1 MKKTG
6 SIDSLYWTKQQQPH
20 VNYQHFHSQQKN
32 LSNQNL
38 NQCRSEN
45 KPIDKMNSQSNKD
58 LTKNMDSMPP
68 TYPNVN
74 PQILR
79 SQNMNKEED
88 QSFLEIL
95 SRIQSNRLDD
105 QRCAIKLNQHGKN
118 KHATLPHQMKP
129 STNLENLNEKSD
141 ELLNILMKSQ
151 TSRLEDQRISI
162 ALTKNV
168 NLNEY
173 EKPVKGKAIMGTN
186 SNKPNQQIIK
196 AAPLTVPSDEDFFS
210 LIQKVQSRRLDEQRS
225 TFQPAKF
232 IKKATH
238 SVVKSILPN
247 DKSEHKY
254 S

>member
-1 MKKTG
+1 LKKTG
-6 SIDSLYWTKQQQPH
+6 SIDSLYWTKQQQQQQPLA
-20 VNYQHFHSQQKN
+20 NYQHLHSQPKN

-38 NQCRSEN
+38 NQARLEN
-45 KPIDKMNSQSNKD
+45 RPIDRMGSQSNKD
-58 LTKNMDSMPP
+58 LTKNTGSVQPAF
-68 TYPNVN
+68 PNTN
-74 PQILR
+74 QQILR
-79 SQNMNKEED
+79 SQNMNKED
-88 QSFLEIL
+88 DHSFLDIL

-105 QRCAIKLNQHGKN
+105 QRCAIKLNQQGKN
-118 KHATLPHQMKP
+118 KHATLPHQMKQT
-129 STNLENLNEKSD
+129 TNVNDLNEKSD
-141 ELLNILMKSQ
+141 ELLNLLMKSQ
-151 TSRLEDQRISI
+151 TSRLEDQRSSI

-173 EKPVKGKAIMGTN
+173 EKPVKGKTVMGNKTN
-186 SNKPNQQIIK
+186 QPMGKP
-196 AAPLTVPSDEDFFS
+196 APLTVPSDEDFFS

-247 DKSEHKY
+247 EKSEHKY